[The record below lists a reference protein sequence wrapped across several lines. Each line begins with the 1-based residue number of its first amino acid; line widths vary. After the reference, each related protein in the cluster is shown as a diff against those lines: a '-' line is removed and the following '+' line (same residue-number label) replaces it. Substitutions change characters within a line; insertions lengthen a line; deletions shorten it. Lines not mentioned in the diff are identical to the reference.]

1 MSQSEPSLSVVGS
14 PDEATTVLAPGTH
27 VVGRVS
33 GQEDIRVH
41 GTIEGRVHLAA
52 TLFIAPEG
60 VIAADVHAR
69 DIVVAGTVVGNLT
82 ASGSI
87 VLASSARVVG
97 DLRTPRLVVA
107 PGAAFRGQVSMDPP
121 EDDDLIDEA
130 ASGRGRAEGR
140 RWSQALAQYARPAP
154 ARPATTASGLR
165 LPPQRSANTVRRRS
179 DESSVVVKHPAART
193 RSFPAAVE
201 DHAGEAYSEV
211 EEADWGDGVKRSKK
225 VARPRILARGKHK
238 VERL

>member
-1 MSQSEPSLSVVGS
+1 MSQSEPSLSAVGS
-14 PDEATTVLAPGTH
+14 PDDAVTVLAPGTH

-41 GTIEGRVHLAA
+41 GTIEGRIHLAA

-60 VIAADVHAR
+60 VVAADVHAH

-97 DLRTPRLVVA
+97 DIRAPRLIVA

-121 EDDDLIDEA
+121 EDDDLVDEA
-130 ASGRGRAEGR
+130 ASGRGRSAGR
-140 RWSQALAQYARPAP
+140 GWSQAVAQYARSAP
-154 ARPATTASGLR
+154 ARPATLPNGLR
-165 LPPQRSANTVRRRS
+165 LPPQRSANTARR
-179 DESSVVVKHPAART
+179 EGVVVKHPAART
-193 RSFPAAVE
+193 RGFPAVVE
-201 DHAGEAYSEV
+201 DHAGEAYSEA

-225 VARPRILARGKHK
+225 VARPRVLARGKHK